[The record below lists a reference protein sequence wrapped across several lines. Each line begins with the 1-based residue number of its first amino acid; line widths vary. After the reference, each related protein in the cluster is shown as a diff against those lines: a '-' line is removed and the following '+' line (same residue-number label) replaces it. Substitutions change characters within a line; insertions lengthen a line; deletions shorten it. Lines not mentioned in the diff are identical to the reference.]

1 MQEICLVIRI
11 GNFGIDNAIQAH
23 KAIISKK
30 GYCWGGWWAQANEFL
45 PPNLTLMNNLNFF
58 SRKKGIT
65 IFFLNNEEKQLYSV
79 RVTEL
84 EYSPDHSKIYTPEKE
99 CTPEYY
105 NNSLL
110 WLWFKMESISNPLDD
125 TELKNYSYCDY
136 TDECKTDTI
145 HDFSAFNDTIL
156 SGIEQ
161 LSVQDR
167 SLFFIRKSKDTD
179 KINIVAPKFIKASNE
194 NIATS
199 YKQTRGNSILLLSD
213 IHFSDVSGK
222 HAFKHT
228 ESKNNFE
235 KKTLFESINE
245 VIKNKFGEKKFEDIS
260 AAIIAGDLTYCGT
273 KTEFSEMKEFIIGLY
288 NQYAMD
294 MEQIIIVPGNH
305 DINFSNKDEIAKIDY
320 SNLKSKKNY
329 IDLYKELYKI
339 PPNDYLAVG
348 KKIML
353 GNQLPIDIVGLNS
366 NCLQQVEK
374 RFQGMGFV
382 GNEQIKLIERGMG
395 WSENSYSFKIL
406 VLHHNIHPVEYI
418 EKPEFDYA
426 YSTCLDA
433 GLITSFITRNK
444 INLVIHGHKHQE
456 QFLEVGCKTK
466 NCKENELF
474 HYNVLSL
481 GSAGTTELAP
491 GVVNSI
497 AVLDFNEYN
506 IVELKVLQISSGN
519 NDNPRELFVQKIKI
533 F

>member
-1 MQEICLVIRI
+1 MEEEICLVIRI

-23 KAIISKK
+23 QNIISKK

-45 PPNLTLMNNLNFF
+45 PKNLTIMNNLSFF
-58 SRKKGIT
+58 ARTKGIKVY
-65 IFFLNNEEKQLYSV
+65 FLNNEEKQLYSV
-79 RVTEL
+79 KVIGL
-84 EYSPDHSKIYTPEKE
+84 EYSPDHIKIDSPEKE
-99 CTPEYY
+99 YTPEYY
-105 NNSLL
+105 NSSPL
-110 WLWFKMESISNPLDD
+110 WLWFKMESISDPLEDK
-125 TELKNYSYCDY
+125 EIRQYSYCDY
-136 TDECKTDTI
+136 TEECKTDTI
-145 HDFSAFNDTIL
+145 HNFAAFNNTIV

-161 LSVQDR
+161 LSLQDR
-167 SLFFIRKSKDTD
+167 SLFFMRKAKNTD
-179 KINIVAPKFIKASNE
+179 KENMVSSIFIKASKE

-199 YKQTRGNSILLLSD
+199 YRQTQGNSILLLSD
-213 IHFSDVSGK
+213 IHFCDIEEK
-222 HAFKHT
+222 HAFKRF
-228 ESKNNFE
+228 ESKKTFDR
-235 KKTLFESINE
+235 KTLLEAVNE
-245 VIKNKFGEKKFEDIS
+245 VVKNKFGEEKFRDIS
-260 AAIIAGDLTYCGT
+260 AAIVAGDLTYCGT

-288 NQYAMD
+288 NQYEMN

-305 DINFSNKDEIAKIDY
+305 DISFGDKDEIEYA
-320 SNLKSKKNY
+320 NLKSKQNY

-353 GNQLPIDIVGLNS
+353 NNQLPVDIVGLNS

-382 GNEQIKLIERGMG
+382 GDEQIKKIERAMN

-406 VLHHNIHPVEYI
+406 VLHHNIYPVEYI

-456 QFLEVGCKTK
+456 QFLEVGYKTK
-466 NCKENELF
+466 EGEESELF

-481 GSAGTTELAP
+481 GSAGSTELGP

-497 AVLDFNEYN
+497 ALLDFNGHN
-506 IVELKVLQISSGN
+506 TVSLKVLQVNSGN
-519 NDNPRELFVQKIKI
+519 NDNPRELLNHKMKIY
-533 F
+533 